1 MKRLLNSLPIG
12 TMGRQLVQGGLL
24 GLIVRVLAILAGFTS
39 SIVLA
44 RVMGPAEYGVYA
56 FVFAIIAILA
66 LPVQMGLPTLIIRET
81 ARACANQDWP
91 LLRGMWSWSGRVIIA
106 SSLLMLGAVLAWLS
120 IHGDSVNSHRVSAFL
135 WGLPLL
141 PLLAFAEAR
150 GAALLGLGRIFQG
163 QFPDQVLHPMLLAL
177 FAGSAAWLFSI
188 QITAKTALSLSVL
201 AAFSAFVLGAAF
213 LVRARPKELRE
224 TKHGRMEHRQWM
236 KAIVPLSII
245 VGLQVITGNT
255 SLVVLGFFRADSEVA
270 IYRVA
275 LSISSI
281 ATFGLITSYTVI
293 QPYIVRLNAAN
304 NQRSLQFIASAGA
317 LAALAVTVPVLGIYI
332 FSGKYLLDFL
342 YGSGFVAAYS
352 PLIVLTFGAALHA
365 IFGMGGGLLTMTGN
379 ERYVLRAS
387 VLTAGL
393 NVLLN
398 LFLTPTYGAMGA
410 ATATAIAL
418 VAGQM
423 LAYYMAKGLL
433 GIDGSPLYIISA
445 ALTRRAEKNSTGNTF
460 D

>member
-1 MKRLLNSLPIG
+1 
-12 TMGRQLVQGGLL
+12 
-24 GLIVRVLAILAGFTS
+24 
-39 SIVLA
+39 
-44 RVMGPAEYGVYA
+44 
-56 FVFAIIAILA
+56 
-66 LPVQMGLPTLIIRET
+66 
-81 ARACANQDWP
+81 
-91 LLRGMWSWSGRVIIA
+91 
-106 SSLLMLGAVLAWLS
+106 
-120 IHGDSVNSHRVSAFL
+120 
-135 WGLPLL
+135 
-141 PLLAFAEAR
+141 
-150 GAALLGLGRIFQG
+150 
-163 QFPDQVLHPMLLAL
+163 
-177 FAGSAAWLFSI
+177 
-188 QITAKTALSLSVL
+188 
-201 AAFSAFVLGAAF
+201 
-213 LVRARPKELRE
+213 
-224 TKHGRMEHRQWM
+224 MEHRQWM

-293 QPYIVRLNAAN
+293 QPYIVRLNAVN

-423 LAYYMAKGLL
+423 LAYYMAKNLL

-445 ALTRRAEKNSTGNTF
+445 ALTSRAEKNSTGNTF

>member
-1 MKRLLNSLPIG
+1 MKRLLNVLPVG
-12 TMGRQLVQGGLL
+12 TLGRQLVRGGLL
-24 GLIVRVLAILAGFTS
+24 GLSVRVLAILAGFTS

-81 ARACANQDWP
+81 ARACANQDWL
-91 LLRGMWSWSGRVIIA
+91 LLRGIWSWSGRVIIA
-106 SSLLMLGAVLAWLS
+106 SSLLMLGAVLAWLN
-120 IHGDSVNSHRVSAFL
+120 INGDSMSSHRLSAFL

-163 QFPDQVLHPMLLAL
+163 QFPDQVLHPLLLAL

-188 QITAKTALSLSVL
+188 QVTAKTALTFSVL
-201 AAFSAFVLGAAF
+201 AAFAAFILGAAF
-213 LVRARPKELRE
+213 LVRARPRELRA
-224 TKHGRMEHRQWM
+224 TKHGRMEHHQWM
-236 KAIVPLSII
+236 KAIVPLSMI

-255 SLVVLGFFRADSEVA
+255 SLVVLGFFRADAEVA

-281 ATFGLITSYTVI
+281 ATFGLITAYTVI
-293 QPYIVRLNAAN
+293 QPHIVRLNAEN
-304 NQRSLQFIASAGA
+304 DQRSLQFIASAGA
-317 LAALAVTVPVLGIYI
+317 FAALAVTVPVLGIFI
-332 FSGKYLLDFL
+332 FSGEYLLDFL
-342 YGSGFVAAYS
+342 YGGGFVAAYS
-352 PLIVLTFGAALHA
+352 PLIVLTLGAALHA

-379 ERYVLRAS
+379 ERYVLRSS

-393 NVLLN
+393 NVVLN
-398 LFLTPTYGAMGA
+398 LLLIPAYGAVGA
-410 ATATAIAL
+410 ATATASAL

-423 LAYYMAKGLL
+423 LSYYLARNLL
-433 GIDGSPLYIISA
+433 GIDGSPLYIIST
-445 ALTRRAEKNSTGNTF
+445 ALTRRAQRNSTGNEI